1 MYSVLYYLS
10 PTHFVMKI
18 THFFKTTFFL
28 VVLLVACTTTAPI
41 VTDNKIPEVTET
53 QTPEPVIASPK
64 LPVDDRVL
72 MGQLDN
78 GLKYFIQK
86 NAKPENRAELRLAV
100 NAGSMQED
108 DDQLGLAHFVEHMAF
123 NGSTNFKKNE
133 LVDYL
138 ESVGTKFGPDLN
150 AYTSFDETVYMLQVR
165 TDEEDKLMKGLLV
178 LQDWAGGVAF
188 DNEEIDKERGV
199 VISEW
204 RSRLSPDQRMQQKYF
219 PIMYKDSRYAERLPI
234 GDPEIINNADYETVK
249 RFYNDWY
256 RPNLMAVIV
265 VGDVDVDQIE
275 TEIKT
280 RFSQLTNPKV
290 SRAKEKYKVPGH
302 KETLVSINTDKEA
315 SFTRVQL
322 MYKHKGEKTKTEAD
336 YRRNLT
342 HSLYNS
348 MLNNRLDELTQSP
361 EPPFTFAYTFYGG
374 DVGDLASYSSFAFVQ
389 EGGASKGL
397 ETILTESER
406 VLQHG
411 FNQSELDRVKLEMI
425 KGAERSVKEMDKME
439 SRRLVG
445 KYVYHYLKG
454 NPIPSETQRE
464 ALINK
469 YVSTIT
475 LDEINDLAKDWITD
489 ESRVVV
495 ITGPEKEGV
504 PMPTEAEVLAVF
516 DKVTG
521 QTLTPY
527 EDKVSDEPL
536 LAADL
541 QPVEIKDSKIIENV
555 DITEFTLANGVK
567 VVLRPTDFKNDEIMM
582 RAYSPGGTSLYSDE
596 DYVSAS
602 NAASI
607 INEGGISTFDLPQ
620 LQKKLTGKKVSVGPG
635 IGSMYEYMN
644 GGCSPDD
651 LETMMQL
658 TYLYF
663 TAPRADE
670 NVVKSYVNKQKSI
683 YKNLFS
689 NPQYWFLNQ
698 LSQIKYDNHPRVNWP
713 TEEMLDK
720 ISLDKVMEVYKDR
733 FADASDFTFFFVGNF
748 EVEAMKEMTA
758 KYLGNL
764 PNLGRNE
771 TWKDMNINMVGG
783 NINKTLIKGEAPK
796 SQIDMTF
803 HGDYEGWTPKEVIK
817 FYMAADLLR
826 IKMRESMREDK
837 GGVYG
842 VGVRGN
848 VSRYPQSKYSI
859 NISFNSEPD
868 KVEELIKTG
877 LNDIETIRK
886 EGVQEKDLNKVKETR
901 VQSRTKDLKEN
912 RWWMNNIQGVYRDGW
927 NSFDNFALDKYQSIV
942 ESITPAEIQ
951 ETIQKHYKNDNFMQI
966 VMNPEPAESN

>member
-1 MYSVLYYLS
+1 
-10 PTHFVMKI
+10 MKI
-18 THFFKTTFFL
+18 ASNY
-28 VVLLVACTTTAPI
+28 LLACLAILALFYACTTTSQVI
-41 VTDNKIPEVTET
+41 SDSDTQVTKPEVADVK
-53 QTPEPVIASPK
+53 PEMVDTKPEMSVESP
-64 LPVDDRVL
+64 LIPVDDRVR
-72 MGQLDN
+72 MGQLEN
-78 GLKYFIQK
+78 GMKYFIQK

-123 NGSTNFKKNE
+123 NGSKNFKKNE

-165 TDEEDKLMKGLLV
+165 TDDEEKMLKGLLV
-178 LQDWAGGVAF
+178 LEDWAGGLDF

-199 VISEW
+199 VVSEW
-204 RSRLSPDQRMQQKYF
+204 RTRLSADQRMQQRYF
-219 PIMYKDSRYAERLPI
+219 PIMYKDSRYATRLPI
-234 GDPEIINNADYETVK
+234 GDPEIINNANYDVVK
-249 RFYNDWY
+249 RFYYDWY
-256 RPNLMAVIV
+256 RPDLMAVVV
-265 VGDVDVDQIE
+265 VGDIDVDQME
-275 TEIKT
+275 REIKA
-280 RFSQLTNPKV
+280 RFSKLTNPATK
-290 SRAKEKYKVPGH
+290 RAKDKYEVPGH
-302 KETLVSINTDKEA
+302 QETLVSLETDEEA
-315 SFTRVQL
+315 AFTRVQL

-336 YRRNLT
+336 FRRQMT

-348 MLNNRLDELTQSP
+348 MLNGRLDELSKKP
-361 EPPFTFAYTFYGG
+361 EPPYTFAYTGYGG
-374 DVGDLASYSSFAFVQ
+374 DVGSLATYSSFAFVP
-389 EGGASKGL
+389 EGGAQKGL
-397 ETILTESER
+397 EAVLMETNR

-411 FNQSELDRVKLEMI
+411 FTLSELERTKLEMI
-425 KGAERSVKEMDKME
+425 KGIERAVKEMDKME

-464 ALINK
+464 ALYKK
-469 YVSTIT
+469 YMPTIT
-475 LDEINDLAKDWITD
+475 LAEVNALGKQWVTD
-489 ESRVVV
+489 ANRVVV

-504 PMPTEAEVLAVF
+504 AMPTEADVLATF
-516 DKVTG
+516 TKVDG
-521 QTLTPY
+521 MTLEPY
-527 EDKVSDEPL
+527 EDNVSDAPL

-541 QPVEIKDSKIIENV
+541 QPVSIKESKTIEKV
-555 DITEFTLANGVK
+555 DVTEFTLSNGVK
-567 VVLRPTDFKNDEIMM
+567 VVLKPTDFKNDEIMM
-582 RAYSPGGTSLYSDE
+582 RSFSPGGTSLYSDE
-596 DYVSAS
+596 DYPSAS
-602 NAASI
+602 NAARI

-620 LQKKLTGKKVSVGPG
+620 LQKKLAGKKVNVSPN
-635 IGSMYEYMN
+635 IGAMYETMN

-663 TAPRADE
+663 NAPRANED
-670 NVVKSYVNKQKSI
+670 VVTSYINKQKSI

-689 NPQYWFLNQ
+689 NPQYWFFD
-698 LSQIKYDNHPRVNWP
+698 QISKIKFGDHPRMGFP

-720 ISLDKVMEVYKDR
+720 INLEKVMEIYKDR

-748 EVEAMKEMTA
+748 EVDKMKEMTA

-764 PNLGRNE
+764 PTTGRQEN
-771 TWKDMNINMVGG
+771 WKDLNINMIDGV
-783 NINKTLIKGEAPK
+783 IKKDLVRGAAPK

-803 HGDYEGWTPKEVIK
+803 HGKYDKWTPKEVYK

-848 VSRYPQSKYSI
+848 VSRYPKENYSI
-859 NISFNSEPD
+859 NISFNSEPE

-886 EGVQEKDLNKVKETR
+886 EGVQESDLNKVKETR
-901 VQSRTKDLKEN
+901 VQSRTKNLKEN
-912 RWWMNNIQGVYRDGW
+912 RWWMGNVQGVYMEGW
-927 NSFDNFALDKYQSIV
+927 NSFDNFSLESYQSII

-951 ETIQKHYKNDNFMQI
+951 ETIKQYYNDENFIRI